1 MDWKELLLGKLDWH
15 ALPHEWFTM
24 AGTAAFVLMALF
36 FVVLLTVTK
45 RWTWLWKEW
54 LTSVDPK
61 KIGIMYFIAGGFMLL
76 RGGLDA
82 IMLWL
87 QQALAPSVGVLE
99 SANGYL
105 SADHFQQIFTAHGNI
120 MVFFVA
126 MAFIFGLINYIVPLQ
141 IGARDLASPFLNTLG
156 FWLYIGGVIM
166 VNMFFMLGGEY
177 AATGWLA
184 IAPLSGSEF
193 SPGVGV
199 DYWIWSLQISGIG
212 TTLGAINFIMT
223 ILKMRAPGMTLWK
236 MPAFTWGSLCSMVM
250 AVTVFPLLTA
260 TLFLL
265 FFDRYLGTHFFT
277 TGGGG
282 DPMMYTNLIWM
293 WGHPEVYILVLPAF
307 GAFTE
312 IVSTFSRKRIASYT
326 SNVLG
331 MIGVSAFAL
340 SVWLHHFFTMGAGA
354 NVNAFF
360 GVMTMIIAIPTSVL
374 VFTWIATMYKG
385 RIRFT
390 VPMLWFMGFIGIF
403 AIGGMAG
410 VVLAVPP
417 ADFQLHNS
425 LFLVAHFHSNVIGG
439 VLFGIFAAIT
449 YWFPKIT
456 GVKLNERIG
465 RYAFWCWIVGFC
477 MSFIPMYI
485 LGLMGATRRLDHYD
499 ASTGWQPF
507 YVLMFIGG
515 LIICAGVVLQVV
527 QIIASFMQKRRLR
540 DTTGDPWDGRTLEW
554 ATASP
559 PQPYNYTV
567 IPKADARDAFWE
579 MKQRGL
585 PKREYEDI
593 HIPKNTAAGIYIA
606 IFAFLASFAFV
617 WEVVWLVVVSIIG
630 IIVVFVVR
638 GFDEH
643 PEYTLKAAEVKRM
656 EAERKAKDEAA
667 MAKKRG
673 PNDHLHIE
681 SDHDMGLWEFIK
693 IVLGFAWD
701 VIRNK
706 RWQKQN

>member
-1 MDWKELLLGKLDWH
+1 MKELLLGKLDWS
-15 ALPHEWFTM
+15 ALPHEWFTI
-24 AGTAAFVLMALF
+24 GGSIAFVALALF
-36 FVVLLTVTK
+36 VVVVITRMK

-61 KIGIMYFIAGGFMLL
+61 KIGIMYFIVGGFMLL

-82 IMLWL
+82 IMIWL
-87 QQALAPSVGVLE
+87 QQAIAPSIGIGE
-99 SANGYL
+99 ATHGYL
-105 SADHFQQIFTAHGNI
+105 SADHFQQVFTAHGNI

-126 MAFIFGLINYIVPLQ
+126 MALIFGLINYFVPLQ

-156 FWLYIGGVIM
+156 FWLYVAGVIM
-166 VNMFFMLGGEY
+166 VNMFFLLGGEY

-184 IAPLSGSEF
+184 IAPLSGTEF

-236 MPAFTWGSLCSMVM
+236 MPLFTWGSLCSMVM

-277 TGGGG
+277 TTAGG

-293 WGHPEVYILVLPAF
+293 WGHPEVYILVLPAYGVF
-307 GAFTE
+307 SE
-312 IVSTFSRKRIASYT
+312 IVSTFSRKPIASYK
-326 SNVLG
+326 SQVFGL
-331 MIGVSAFAL
+331 MGVSAFAL

-360 GVMTMIIAIPTSVL
+360 GVMTMIIAIPTAVL
-374 VFTWIATMYKG
+374 FFGWLATMYKG

-390 VPMLWFMGFIGIF
+390 TPMLWFLGFVAVF
-403 AIGGMAG
+403 TIGGISG
-410 VVLAVPP
+410 VLLAVPP

-439 VLFGIFAAIT
+439 VLFGIFAAIA
-449 YWFPKIT
+449 YWFPKMT
-456 GVKLNERIG
+456 GFRLNERIG
-465 RYAFWCWIVGFC
+465 RYAFWCWIIGFC
-477 MSFIPMYI
+477 MSFIPMYV

-499 ASTGWQPF
+499 ASTGWQPL
-507 YVLMFIGG
+507 YIMMFVGG
-515 LIICAGVVLQVV
+515 LVIALGVALQFV
-527 QIIASFMQKRRLR
+527 QIVASFMQKRHLR
-540 DTTGDPWDGRTLEW
+540 DATGDPWDGRTLEW

-559 PQPYNYTV
+559 PPYYNFTH
-567 IPKADARDAFWE
+567 IPEVKSRDAFWD

-585 PKREYEDI
+585 PKVEYEDI

-606 IFAFLASFAFV
+606 AFAFLAGFAFV
-617 WEVVWLVVVSIIG
+617 WEIIWLAVVSVIG
-630 IIVVFVVR
+630 MIVVFVVR
-638 GFDEH
+638 AFDEH
-643 PEYTLKAAEVKRM
+643 SEYTLTADEVRKLE
-656 EAERKAKDEAA
+656 EARRPKTPAVHSGDDDTE
-667 MAKKRG
+667 
-673 PNDHLHIE
+673 
-681 SDHDMGLWEFIK
+681 DMGLTEFVR
-693 IVLGFAWD
+693 IVLKYSLSVLKEKKW
-701 VIRNK
+701 RT
-706 RWQKQN
+706 W